1 MSNGAH
7 SIQQQLRLNLEDY
20 IKSQY
25 FGKNALLRSAV
36 EPHLD
41 EEGLLYQKPYIESS
55 PAYKSV
61 SSGFKDANLPDWMKE
76 YYLALNAANLGVH
89 SKPFLHQLQALEAF
103 VNKEDIFV
111 ATGTGSGKTECFMW
125 PLLGKLAE
133 EAKYSPTTWSKRGVR
148 TVIMYPM
155 NALVSDQISRL
166 RRLIGDKDGRFLSI
180 FHTTCGDE
188 KRRPQFGMY
197 TGRTPYP
204 GEAPQHKYD
213 IDLAKQLEEVSFPHT
228 EEDIQYYSKLAE
240 EGKIPAKVN
249 MADFLEGLRNSRHIP
264 NENDAEL
271 ITRFEIQQFC
281 PDILI
286 TNYSMLEYMLL
297 RPQESKIWA
306 DTKDWLHS
314 DPDNKLL
321 FIIDE
326 AHMYRGSSGGEVS
339 FLIRRLFHKLD
350 ITREKVQFILTT
362 ASMPDSSEE
371 DRHSVMTFARELTS
385 ASKTH
390 PFCYLT
396 GEREELTQA
405 GTESIPFNKFQSFD
419 IDSFESNDEI
429 KLRSLNEFWCD
440 LPNSSAPFSSLE
452 AVYSWMYENLLQ
464 YKEFS
469 HLIKLCRGN
478 AISLNQLSNDIFP
491 DAEPATAL
499 KAVSVILAIAPLAK
513 SKNGNVL
520 FPARMHMLFRGLD
533 GVYACTNPN
542 CKKGITDGSLSLG
555 EIFLKDNHLTC
566 PDCGSV
572 VYELYNDRRCGAL
585 FFKANVLENEL
596 KNKSQAFLWH
606 YPGKYTDKDIR
617 ELHLYIP
624 PKDYSPGTSRSTN
637 RPQPCYLDI
646 KSGFLHLRDDSFDG
660 QDGFIKLYYCD
671 YTAKGRPLVL
681 TFPTCPHCKHNL
693 SSSQL
698 TSFSTRGNPSFYSL
712 INSQFQLQPA
722 VAGKPAERYPNEG
735 RKVLLF
741 SDSRQRAATLA
752 RDMSES
758 SEIAAARQLFVLA
771 VQEQEASSQE
781 IAMDKLYGYFCLA
794 AVKENIQL
802 FSNEEHF
809 KFSNDCRKVHKQW
822 DRAIR
827 NNRPYSPDFSFSN
840 APTKAQE
847 YLLRLFSGGYN
858 TLYDAALCWIEPI
871 SNNLND
877 ALDDLYDDYD
887 LDVSEEEFIE
897 VFNAWVID
905 INDSATALG
914 HTITDA
920 SRLNVRPMYG
930 GYGLPRDWKFSK
942 KICAAKGWEQN
953 SAEANKWKMVFHDN
967 FLEESREEHGKYYI
981 DLSHVKSRF
990 EIDKKWYVCDDCTEH
1005 TPYLLNGKCPC
1016 CSSKRI
1022 HPMEASDYDALNF
1035 WRKPIIEALNGGK
1048 IHVINTE
1055 EHTAQLSHKDQ
1066 RDSLWSKTESYELR
1080 FQDYLRENEA
1090 PVDILSSTTTM
1101 EVGIDIGS
1109 LVAVGLRNMPP
1120 MRENYQQ
1127 RAGRAGRRGAS
1138 LSTIITFCG
1147 DSPHD
1152 TLYFQDPVP
1161 MFRGD
1166 PRRPWIDISS
1176 PKLLQRHISIVMYQ
1190 EYLETILSSLDR
1202 MSAAVFVDKHIDSF
1216 INYVKDY
1223 YWEKTTTLLP
1233 EGFEFDID
1241 SLVESLQSTLSI
1253 IQKKCNNHPELF
1265 GITDNS
1271 PEGTKSLLDA
1281 LYEEG
1286 GIPTYSFP
1294 KNVVSTYILEKPG
1307 QTKYEVDRGLD
1318 VAISEY
1324 APGRA
1329 IVVDKS
1335 TYQIGGFYY
1344 PRSEYR
1350 KGAFN
1355 SPAKSFL
1362 EDTSYTKRIVSCP
1375 SCTWFGLE
1383 EESDG
1388 TCPFCGNQELTVE
1401 EKPLLR
1407 PWGFGP
1413 KDAKAIQQAQLN
1425 EEYSFSGQPY
1435 YSTMPDK
1442 DDLFTPRTCKNIKV
1456 AARENQRIIMRNP
1469 GPHGLGFMV
1478 CTDCGAAMPG
1488 DNSKVLDGINR
1499 PYLTPTAKRCSHPN
1513 TQHIDLGYDFIT
1525 DMLVLEFTLDPNVVM
1540 SSHKT
1545 PWLDRA
1551 ATSLA
1556 EGLRLVASKELDIE
1570 FTELVTGYRL
1580 RMGKKASY
1588 IDVYLYDSL
1597 SSGAGYAVRLTEDIE
1612 LLLDKLDEYL
1622 DECTCESSCHNCLQ
1636 HYRNQYLHGQLD
1648 RIAALDLLRWGR
1660 NGIVKSEIPLK
1671 EQQRL
1676 FSSLEKVLQASG
1688 FSIDYTDNAIV
1699 LQKGN
1704 LSKNLIIYPGM
1715 LKEPLDHSSIYICD
1729 TYVRYAKPHAF
1740 QIIVENF

>member
-7 SIQQQLRLNLEDY
+7 SIQKQLRFNLEDY

-36 EPHLD
+36 EPRLD

-61 SSGFKDANLPDWMKE
+61 TSGFKDAKLPAWKKE
-76 YYLALNAANLGVH
+76 YYLELNAANLGVH

-103 VNKEDIFV
+103 ENKEDVFV

-133 EAKYSPTTWSKRGVR
+133 EAKLSPDTWSARGVR
-148 TVIMYPM
+148 TIIMYPM

-180 FHTTCGDE
+180 FHDTCGEDA
-188 KRRPQFGMY
+188 RRPQFGMY

-204 GEAPQHKYD
+204 GSTPNRTHD
-213 IDLAKQLEEVSFPHT
+213 NNLADQLEEVSFPQT
-228 EEDIQYYSKLAE
+228 EEDIEYYSKLAE

-249 MADFLEGLRNSRHIP
+249 MKEFLDGLRNCRHIP

-306 DTKDWLHS
+306 DTKEWLHS
-314 DPDNKLL
+314 APDNKLL

-339 FLIRRLFHKLD
+339 FLIRRLFHKLE

-371 DRHSVMTFARELTS
+371 DRDAVMTFARELTS
-385 ASKTH
+385 APKGH
-390 PFCYLT
+390 HFCYLI
-396 GEREELTQA
+396 GEREKLEQA
-405 GTESIPFNKFQSFD
+405 GTIAIPFDRFQSFD
-419 IDSFESNDEI
+419 IDSFEASDEI
-429 KLRSLNEFWCD
+429 KLNSLNAFWNDLEKTGAPFASLNEVF
-440 LPNSSAPFSSLE
+440 
-452 AVYSWMYENLLQ
+452 SWMYDSILQ
-464 YKEFS
+464 YKEFA
-469 HLIKLCRGN
+469 HLIQKCRGN
-478 AISLNQLSNDIFP
+478 AISLNQLADEIFP
-491 DAEPATAL
+491 TKDKNESL
-499 KAVSVILAIAPLAK
+499 KAISVLLAIAPLAK
-513 SKNGNVL
+513 SKAGNVL
-520 FPARMHMLFRGLD
+520 FPARMHMLFRGLE
-533 GVYACTNPN
+533 GVFACTNPH
-542 CKKGITDGSLSLG
+542 CKKGISDETMSLG
-555 EIFLKDNHLTC
+555 EVFLKDNHLTC
-566 PDCGSV
+566 PECGSV
-572 VYELYNDRRCGAL
+572 VFELYNDRRCGSL

-596 KNKSQAFLWH
+596 KSKTQAYLWH
-606 YPGKYTDKDIR
+606 YPGKYHDKDLR
-617 ELHLYIP
+617 EIHLYIP
-624 PKDYSPGTSRSTN
+624 PVDYSPIGSRSAN
-637 RPQPCYLDI
+637 RPQACYLDI
-646 KSGFLHLRDDSFDG
+646 QSGFLHLRDDSFDG
-660 QDGFIKLYYCD
+660 KDGFIKLYYCD
-671 YTAKGRPLVL
+671 YTAPGHPLVL
-681 TFPTCPHCKHNL
+681 TFPTCPHCRHNL
-693 SSSQL
+693 SSTQL

-712 INSQFQLQPA
+712 INSQFQLQPP
-722 VAGKPAERYPNEG
+722 VAGKPEQRYPNEG

-752 RDMSES
+752 RDMSDS

-771 VQEQEASSQE
+771 VEELENSPEELS
-781 IAMDKLYGYFCLA
+781 MDRLYDYFCLA
-794 AVKENIQL
+794 SVKANI
-802 FSNEEHF
+802 HM
-809 KFSNDCRKVHKQW
+809 FSNDDQAKFYTDCQKVHRNW
-822 DRAIR
+822 TRATKR
-827 NNRPYSPDFSFSN
+827 GSAYSPRYSFTD
-840 APTKAQE
+840 APFKAQE

-871 SNNLND
+871 SDRLND
-877 ALDDLYDDYD
+877 AIDDLVDVYGI
-887 LDVSEEEFIE
+887 DVSDEEFME
-897 VFNAWVID
+897 VFNAWIID

-914 HTITDA
+914 HTIKDT

-930 GYGLPRDWKFSK
+930 GYGLHQDWKFSK
-942 KICAAKGWEQN
+942 KICSAKGWDSN
-953 SAEANKWKMVFHDN
+953 SSEALQWKKVFQDN
-967 FLEESREEHGKYYI
+967 FLGESIEKTGKYYI
-981 DLSHVKSRF
+981 DLTCVKPKF
-990 EIDKKWYVCDDCTEH
+990 DKDKTWYVCDDCTEH
-1005 TPYLLNGKCPC
+1005 SPYLLNQKCPC
-1016 CSSKRI
+1016 CGSESIR
-1022 HPMEASDYDALNF
+1022 PMTEDDYDALSF
-1035 WRKPIIEALNGGK
+1035 WRKPIFDALNGEK
-1048 IHVINTE
+1048 IHIINTE

-1066 RDSLWSKTESYELR
+1066 RDELWSKTESYELR
-1080 FQDYLRENEA
+1080 FQDYLRDNET

-1138 LSTIITFCG
+1138 LSTIVTFCG

-1176 PKLLQRHISIVMYQ
+1176 LKLLQRHISIVMYQ
-1190 EYLETILSSLDR
+1190 EYLETIHTSLDR
-1202 MSAAVFVDKHIDSF
+1202 MSAAIFVDEHIESF
-1216 INYVKDY
+1216 LNYVKEF
-1223 YWEKTTTLLP
+1223 YWEKTATLLP
-1233 EGFEFDID
+1233 EGFEFDVTD
-1241 SLVESLQSTLSI
+1241 LVETLHSVLLI
-1253 IQKKCNNHPELF
+1253 IQEKRNNHPELY
-1265 GITDNS
+1265 GITENT
-1271 PEGTKSLLDA
+1271 PEGTKVLLDA

-1294 KNVVSTYILEKPG
+1294 KNVVSTYILEKIG
-1307 QTKYEVDRGLD
+1307 KTKYEVDRGLD

-1355 SPAKSFL
+1355 SPAKAFL
-1362 EDTSYTKRIVSCP
+1362 EDSSYVKRLVKCP
-1375 SCTWFGLE
+1375 NCNWFGLE

-1388 TCPFCGNQELTVE
+1388 ICPFCGNEELELE
-1401 EKPLLR
+1401 ERPLLR
-1407 PWGFGP
+1407 PWGFAP
-1413 KDAKAIQQAQLN
+1413 KNARAIQEAQLN
-1425 EEYSFSGQPY
+1425 EEYSGSGQPY

-1442 DDLFTPRTCKNIKV
+1442 DDLFTPESCKNIKV
-1456 AARENQRIIMRNP
+1456 AARENQRIIMKNP

-1478 CTDCGAAMPG
+1478 CSDCGAAMPG
-1488 DNSKVLDGINR
+1488 DDAKVLKEVDR
-1499 PYLTPTAKRCSHPN
+1499 PYLTNTAKRCSHIN

-1525 DMLVLEFTLDPNVVM
+1525 DMLVLEFTLDPSIV
-1540 SSHKT
+1540 ST
-1545 PWLDRA
+1545 TRAPWLERA
-1551 ATSLA
+1551 AISLS
-1556 EGLRLVASKELDIE
+1556 EGLRLVASRELDIE
-1570 FTELVTGYRL
+1570 FTELVAGYRL
-1580 RMGKKASY
+1580 RKGAEASY
-1588 IDVYLYDSL
+1588 VDVYLYDSL

-1612 LLLDKLDEYL
+1612 MLLDKLDEHL
-1622 DECTCESSCHNCLQ
+1622 DECSCESSCHNCLQ

-1660 NGIVKSEIPLK
+1660 SGTVKTAIPLE
-1671 EQQRL
+1671 EQKRL
-1676 FSSLEKVLQASG
+1676 FSSLENVLKASG
-1688 FSIDYTDNAIV
+1688 FSIDYGKSSIV
-1699 LQKGN
+1699 LQKDGIC
-1704 LSKNLIIYPGM
+1704 KNLVIYPGM
-1715 LKEPLDHSSIYICD
+1715 LKEPHDLDAIYICD
-1729 TYVRYAKPHAF
+1729 TYVKYGKPHAF
-1740 QIIVENF
+1740 HLIEENF